1 MVREAFRVEK
11 KPMGYLIDDRKIKK
25 ASKSYLIDEKRVGK
39 KKISW
44 QDPVILKV

>member
-11 KPMGYLIDDRKIKK
+11 KPMGYSIDDRKIKK